1 MPQCFHSTVK
11 ELQIRAKSRNQR
23 VIRLGTAGE
32 CKVHR
37 QMMSSSFIRYFV
49 IVQLCSSSKTL
60 INEILVIQKILHF
73 ILQRSSAFDG
83 FYANE

>member
-11 ELQIRAKSRNQR
+11 ELQIREKSRNQR

-37 QMMSSSFIRYFV
+37 QMMSSSFVRYFA
-49 IVQLCSSSKTL
+49 IVLLRSSPKTL
-60 INEILVIQKILHF
+60 INENLVIQKIFNF
-73 ILQRSSAFDG
+73 ILQRSSAFYV